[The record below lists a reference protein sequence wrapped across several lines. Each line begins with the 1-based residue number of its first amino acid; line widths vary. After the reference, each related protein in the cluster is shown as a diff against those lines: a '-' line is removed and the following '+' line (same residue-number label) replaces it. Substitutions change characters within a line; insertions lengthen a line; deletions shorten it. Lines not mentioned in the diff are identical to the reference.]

1 MKPLTGPGFPLR
13 YVVSIRVSTEARSW
27 RTLAG
32 EWPFRFRNSLQ
43 RPSRPAAPAGGAP
56 AAVQYLQFR
65 CVEAHEQGQR
75 AAWCWQPLAGL
86 AARMFPAESLGSP
99 SSPGVSVPSSEARRF
114 VGSGRSVD
122 ARWSAAT
129 FSHSALNYAVE
140 PLVTLAPTRH
150 PHNTSRLRH
159 QPGCSTDSA
168 ALESATPGGRTQSHA
183 DVAATAGMPQ
193 DHRLVGVCCCTNR
206 RMRRVLKCV
215 VVTSHRG
222 GAARSAA
229 RTPTARP
236 EAES

>member
-13 YVVSIRVSTEARSW
+13 YVVSIRVRLRPDPGEPSPESGRSGSET
-27 RTLAG
+27 RCSGLAD
-32 EWPFRFRNSLQ
+32 PPHRR
-43 RPSRPAAPAGGAP
+43 GAP

-183 DVAATAGMPQ
+183 DVAATAGTPQ
-193 DHRLVGVCCCTNR
+193 DHRLVGVCCCKNR
-206 RMRRVLKCV
+206 RMRGVLKCLI
-215 VVTSHRG
+215 VTSHPA

-229 RTPTARP
+229 RTRALQPQAG
-236 EAES
+236 S